1 MKIQDIKNNQGSAGM
16 YILIAL
22 IVILVVAG
30 TGYTLLNYKKL
41 FPPKLS
47 AQEQKTPE
55 VVEITKEDA
64 QKYVEYYQSFQ
75 KLDLAVVQE
84 IESLYA
90 KNNAGKYIINQDK
103 AKILAKINQSQ
114 TDIENLELPKINQ
127 EEIKKCLTSRKEYIK
142 SIEDNLS
149 TIEKTN
155 EIDKNAF
162 TIFSNFLKNCK
173 ELANKQIEAQVII
186 KGEK

>member
-1 MKIQDIKNNQGSAGM
+1 MQNIKNNQGSAGM

-30 TGYTLLNYKKL
+30 TGYTVLNYKKL
-41 FPPKLS
+41 FPPKL
-47 AQEQKTPE
+47 ATQEQKTPE
-55 VVEITKEDA
+55 VVEVTKEDA

-75 KLDLAVVQE
+75 KLDLAMVQD

-142 SIEDNLS
+142 SIEDNLN
-149 TIEKTN
+149 TIESTN
-155 EIDKNAF
+155 KIDENSF
-162 TIFSNFLKNCK
+162 VVLRDFLKNCK